1 MAAPLIIPRG
11 VDEAESKYIVVMKT
25 NAVSKAVASTVA
37 KIVSNADYTYSNLF
51 NGFSASLTKSELKD
65 LLNDP
70 NIDFIEK
77 VSTMHGAS
85 TQKNAPWGLARISNK
100 LPGKDHTTYTYD
112 ESAGEGTCTYVLDTG
127 IEVDHLE
134 FEGRA
139 RFVQNFVDNADLDA
153 NGHGTHIAG
162 TIGSKTYGVAKK
174 TQLFAVK
181 VLNEYTAGQT
191 SGILAGMDFIVED
204 AATRKCPKGIVVNMS
219 VSVAS
224 SPAINAAAR
233 YIVKSGYFLA
243 VAAGNDDTDASHVS
257 PSNEPMAC
265 TVGATAQ
272 KDTRASFSNYGV
284 SVDVFAPGVDIKSTS
299 MATPHVTGL
308 AAYLLGLKDI
318 KASELCNLIASMS
331 LKDVMKGIP
340 ENTVNLL
347 IQNGEAINTSLTVRS
362 DFTGVAGLGIGR
374 VVGGCFKGV

>member
-1 MAAPLIIPRG
+1 MHSLNLFSLAHAFIAAPLIIPRG
-11 VDEAESKYIVVMKT
+11 AHESERKCIAVMKA
-25 NAVSKAVASTVA
+25 NVASKAIPSKVARVPSDA
-37 KIVSNADYTYSNLF
+37 EYTYYNLF
-51 NGFSASLTKSELKD
+51 NSFSASLTKPELKD

-70 NIDFIEK
+70 NVDFIEK
-77 VSTMHGAS
+77 VSTMHG
-85 TQKNAPWGLARISNK
+85 
-100 LPGKDHTTYTYD
+100 DHTTYTYD

-127 IEVDHLE
+127 IEVDHP
-134 FEGRA
+134 
-139 RFVQNFVDNADLDA
+139 NFIDNADLDA

-162 TIGSKTYGVAKK
+162 TFGSKTYGVAKK

-181 VLNEYTAGQT
+181 VLNEYTAGQS

-219 VSVAS
+219 FSVAP

-243 VAAGNDDTDASHVS
+243 VAAGNDDTDASQVS

-265 TVGATAQ
+265 TVGATAEN
-272 KDTRASFSNYGV
+272 DTRASFSNYGV
-284 SVDVFAPGVDIKSTS
+284 LVDIFAPGIVIKSTWIRGGVKLESGTS

-308 AAYLLGLKDI
+308 AAYLLGLKNI
-318 KASELCNLIASMS
+318 KASELCNLIATMS
-331 LKDVMKGIP
+331 LEDVIKGIP

-347 IQNGEAINTSLTVRS
+347 IQNSEA
-362 DFTGVAGLGIGR
+362 
-374 VVGGCFKGV
+374 K

>member
-1 MAAPLIIPRG
+1 MHFLTVFSLAQAVMAAPLVIPRG
-11 VDEAESKYIVVMKT
+11 VDEAESKYIVVMDT
-25 NAVSKAVASTVA
+25 NAVSKAVASTVT

-77 VSTMHGAS
+77 
-85 TQKNAPWGLARISNK
+85 
-100 LPGKDHTTYTYD
+100 
-112 ESAGEGTCTYVLDTG
+112 
-127 IEVDHLE
+127 E

-204 AATRKCPKGIVVNMS
+204 AATRNCPKGIVVNMS

-233 YIVKSGYFLA
+233 YIVNSGYFLA
-243 VAAGNDDTDASHVS
+243 VAAGNDDTDASRVS

-272 KDTRASFSNYGV
+272 NDTRASFSNYGV
-284 SVDVFAPGVDIKSTS
+284 SVDVFAPGVDIKSTCIKGGVKLESGTS

-340 ENTVNLL
+340 ENRVNLL
-347 IQNGEAINTSLTVRS
+347 IQNGEAM
-362 DFTGVAGLGIGR
+362 
-374 VVGGCFKGV
+374 

>member
-265 TVGATAQ
+265 TT
-272 KDTRASFSNYGV
+272 FSPLVSISRVPGSNKGGV
-284 SVDVFAPGVDIKSTS
+284 KLESGTS

-347 IQNGEAINTSLTVRS
+347 IQNGEAM
-362 DFTGVAGLGIGR
+362 
-374 VVGGCFKGV
+374 

>member
-1 MAAPLIIPRG
+1 MHFLTTLSLAHAVIDAPLIIPRG
-11 VDEAESKYIVVMKT
+11 AHESESKYIVFMKT
-25 NAVSKAVASTVA
+25 DAVSEAVASTVA
-37 KIVSNADYTYSNLF
+37 KISSKADYTYSNLF
-51 NGFSASLTKSELKD
+51 NGFSASLTKSKLKD
-65 LLNDP
+65 LLNDR
-70 NIDFIEK
+70 NIDVIEK

-100 LPGKDHTTYTYD
+100 LPGKDDTTYTYD
-112 ESAGEGTCTYVLDTG
+112 ESAGEGTCTYVIDTG
-127 IEVDHLE
+127 IEVDHPPEEQEL
-134 FEGRA
+134 EGRA

-191 SGILAGMDFIVED
+191 SGIIAGMDFIAED

-219 VSVAS
+219 LSVSS

-243 VAAGNDDTDASHVS
+243 VATGNDDTDASHVS

-272 KDTRASFSNYGV
+272 NDTRASFSNYGV
-284 SVDVFAPGVDIKSTS
+284 SVDAFAPCRYQK
-299 MATPHVTGL
+299 
-308 AAYLLGLKDI
+308 YLDQRRCQ
-318 KASELCNLIASMS
+318 A
-331 LKDVMKGIP
+331 
-340 ENTVNLL
+340 
-347 IQNGEAINTSLTVRS
+347 
-362 DFTGVAGLGIGR
+362 
-374 VVGGCFKGV
+374 

>member
-1 MAAPLIIPRG
+1 MHFLTIFSLAQAVMAAPLIIPRG
-11 VDEAESKYIVVMKT
+11 ADEAESKYIVVMKT
-25 NAVSKAVASTVA
+25 TAVSQAVISTIS

-51 NGFSASLTKSELKD
+51 NGFSASLTKYELKD
-65 LLNDP
+65 LLNNP

-77 VSTMHGAS
+77 VSTLHGAS

-100 LPGKDHTTYTYD
+100 LPGKDHTTYTYE

-127 IEVDHLE
+127 IEVDHPE

-181 VLNEYTAGQT
+181 VLNEHTAGQT
-191 SGILAGMDFIVED
+191 SGILAGMDLIVED

-224 SPAINAAAR
+224 SPVINAAAR

-272 KDTRASFSNYGV
+272 NDTRASFSNYGV
-284 SVDVFAPGVDIKSTS
+284 SVDVFAPGVDIKSTWIKGGVKLESGTS

-318 KASELCNLIASMS
+318 KASELCNFIASMS

-347 IQNGEAINTSLTVRS
+347 IQNGEAM
-362 DFTGVAGLGIGR
+362 
-374 VVGGCFKGV
+374 